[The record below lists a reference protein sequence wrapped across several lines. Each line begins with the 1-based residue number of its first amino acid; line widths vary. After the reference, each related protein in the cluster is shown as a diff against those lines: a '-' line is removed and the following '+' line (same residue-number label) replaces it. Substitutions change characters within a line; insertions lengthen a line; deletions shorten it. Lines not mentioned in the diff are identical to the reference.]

1 MTAMATISAHPT
13 CTEGMAE
20 NSSAS
25 KPPCQEYTD
34 WPYRTA
40 VSTMPVD
47 GSSRGGATGM
57 SWMSRLTPVNRATV
71 VLIRG

>member
-1 MTAMATISAHPT
+1 MTAMATITAHPT

-25 KPPCQEYTD
+25 KPPLQAYTD
-34 WPYRTA
+34 WPYCTA

-47 GSSRGGATGM
+47 ASSRGGATVM